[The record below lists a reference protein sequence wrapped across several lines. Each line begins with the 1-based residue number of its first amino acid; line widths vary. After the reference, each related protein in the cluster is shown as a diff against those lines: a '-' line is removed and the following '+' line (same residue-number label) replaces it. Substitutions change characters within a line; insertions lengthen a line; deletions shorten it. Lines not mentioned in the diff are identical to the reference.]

1 MTQFRLKPLES
12 QTQFAPLCMVGYYLS
27 NRRAL
32 EPLHQVDI
40 PQKRVKHRP
49 TEKLLDCLLG
59 VLTGCSALYNVRICR
74 NS

>member
-1 MTQFRLKPLES
+1 
-12 QTQFAPLCMVGYYLS
+12 MVGYYLS